1 MKLGPT
7 ASLGSFPTNLE
18 PAAAL
23 GEVIGQENLWLK
35 RDDLTGFG
43 WGGNKVRAVE
53 FLLGDALARRST
65 TVVMA
70 AGPSSNF
77 AVTMAAA
84 SRTAGLEVEQICYG
98 DPPEI
103 EPHALRHARALGV
116 RVHFTNDTDR
126 STMEAEAERRAAQ
139 LRREQKTPYVIP
151 RGGATPVGSQGFVAA
166 ARELAGQLKVAGL
179 VSPHVVLP
187 VGSAG
192 SLAGLLVGRQ
202 WLGEDWQITG
212 VSVSRSPSSIRD
224 QVAEHAR
231 ACARNLGVGEI
242 DFDSVDIVDGRGA
255 GFNQRDA
262 SEDLLIERVELAC
275 GLLID
280 PVYNA
285 KTLGWLAQAQLR
297 GPVVY
302 WHTGGLLGVADRMF
316 PERGSANRE

>member
-1 MKLGPT
+1 MKFGPT
-7 ASLGSFPTNLE
+7 VSLGSFPTNLE
-18 PAAAL
+18 AVPAL
-23 GEVIGQENLWLK
+23 GEVIAQENLWLK

-53 FLLGDALARRST
+53 FLLGDALARGST

-84 SRTAGLEVEQICYG
+84 SRMAGLEIEQICYG
-98 DPPEI
+98 DPSEV

-116 RVHFTNDTDR
+116 RVDFTHDTDR
-126 STMEAEAERRAAQ
+126 STMEAVAEVRGEQ
-139 LRREQKTPYVIP
+139 LRREGKQPYVIP

-166 ARELAGQLKVAGL
+166 AQELAGQLKVAGL
-179 VSPHVVLP
+179 KGVHIVLP

-192 SLAGLLVGRQ
+192 SLAGLVVGRH
-202 WLGEDWQITG
+202 WLEEDWQITG
-212 VSVSRSPSSIRD
+212 VSVSRSPAAIRD
-224 QVAEHAR
+224 QLADHAS
-231 ACARNLGVGEI
+231 ACARNLGVGKI
-242 DFDSVDIVDGRGA
+242 DLSAIDIVDGRGA
-255 GFNQRDA
+255 GFKERDA
-262 SEDLLIERVELAC
+262 SEDLVIERVEQAC

-285 KTLGWLAQAQLR
+285 KTLAWLAEADLP

-302 WHTGGLLGVADRMF
+302 WHTGGLLGVADRQF
-316 PERGSANRE
+316 SPKGPSG